1 MFTHETSVKIL
12 LFYMVYMTFLLNKD
26 SELLKMQP
34 IPKCGSVFSPVLIGF
49 INLFLFIPLEQ
60 HFQECISVNS
70 KYCLENLI
78 QEQEAEILAPIFV
91 CIFSLEREI
100 QHRSNLA
107 SSSVQFCYGHTYQS
121 HRIYRIF
128 QGIFK
133 VLQYHFSSRL
143 FGKKLMKTNKQKKPK
158 NHQ

>member
-1 MFTHETSVKIL
+1 MFAHETRVKIL
-12 LFYMVYMTFLLNKD
+12 LFYGMCITFLLNKN

-34 IPKCGSVFSPVLIGF
+34 LPKCGSVFSPVLISF
-49 INLFLFIPLEQ
+49 IDLFLFIPLEL

-70 KYCLENLI
+70 KYCLANLI

-107 SSSVQFCYGHTYQS
+107 SSLVQFSYGHTYHS
-121 HRIYRIF
+121 HRTYRMF
-128 QGIFK
+128 Q
-133 VLQYHFSSRL
+133 VSSIKFYSIISVQDCL
-143 FGKKLMKTNKQKKPK
+143 EKS
-158 NHQ
+158 